1 MVQWQLAQCQFTI
14 AAIYCC
20 SIEHSKSDW
29 MLPLFAQDDNL
40 RAIGCP
46 TCVGCTESFHG
57 KNSAD
62 PIGRCNSICNGLWSW
77 TNDALGMCKGTRSNQ
92 RVIWHNLATLFS
104 LFESSFQ
111 PLWRYGVRTSD
122 LPFKLDSEAPVS
134 CYAFFHT
141 GWIYLSHPQRVAC
154 PVFCPLTGMIFGC
167 YQLLCFF
174 SLREYGCGAFV
185 VKLQD
190 AISHPV
196 LQSLGLK
203 VQTVDCILVLSK
215 QTAWRS
221 DWWSAA
227 FS

>member
-46 TCVGCTESFHG
+46 TRVGCTESFHG

-134 CYAFFHT
+134 CYGFFHT

-154 PVFCPLTGMIFGC
+154 PVFLSTHWNDFWVLPAALFFFLWGSMAVVH
-167 YQLLCFF
+167 LLWSCKMP
-174 SLREYGCGAFV
+174 SHILCCG
-185 VKLQD
+185 
-190 AISHPV
+190 V
-196 LQSLGLK
+196 L
-203 VQTVDCILVLSK
+203 
-215 QTAWRS
+215 AWRFKLLI
-221 DWWSAA
+221 AY
-227 FS
+227 

>member
-1 MVQWQLAQCQFTI
+1 
-14 AAIYCC
+14 
-20 SIEHSKSDW
+20 
-29 MLPLFAQDDNL
+29 
-40 RAIGCP
+40 
-46 TCVGCTESFHG
+46 
-57 KNSAD
+57 
-62 PIGRCNSICNGLWSW
+62 
-77 TNDALGMCKGTRSNQ
+77 MCKGTRSNQ

-134 CYAFFHT
+134 CYGFFHT

-154 PVFCPLTGMIFGC
+154 PVFLSTHWNDFWVLPAALF
-167 YQLLCFF
+167 FF

-196 LQSLGLK
+196 LRSLGLK

-215 QTAWRS
+215 QTA
-221 DWWSAA
+221 
-227 FS
+227 